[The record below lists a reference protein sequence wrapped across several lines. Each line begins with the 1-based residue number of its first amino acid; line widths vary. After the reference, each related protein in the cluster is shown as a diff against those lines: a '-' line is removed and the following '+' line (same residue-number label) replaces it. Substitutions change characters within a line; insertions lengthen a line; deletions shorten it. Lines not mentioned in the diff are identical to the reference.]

1 MRKTIS
7 GRFAA
12 ALMFSLLAV
21 LVSQESVLAI
31 PAFARKYNMTCK
43 TCHYPIPR
51 LKEYGNEFAG
61 NGFQLADQEAPRYY
75 SDTGDDK
82 LSLIRDFP
90 IAIRMDAFV
99 QYRDLNNGK
108 DGQTDLETPYLIKLV
123 SGGALTENIAY
134 YFYFYMDERGEVAGV
149 EDAYIMFNN
158 LFGADFDIYLGQ
170 FQISDPLFKRELR
183 LTLEDYNAYTTKVG
197 NSHKSLKYDRGMM
210 VTLGLDT
217 GTSFVFELLNGNGLA
232 TADADHT
239 FDDNKNKDV
248 MGRIS
253 QDIGDYF
260 RLGVFG
266 YWGRERQNG
275 YKNDTWFMG
284 PDFTFNYKEYFEL
297 NCQYVK
303 RNDDNPLFFTSTDGV
318 DDTET
323 DALMVEAIIAPKG
336 DESDYYF
343 VGLYNWVDSDFDIL
357 DRQSLT
363 GHMSY
368 ILRRNIRLT
377 FEYSHEFELETDKV
391 GMGFVTAF

>member
-1 MRKTIS
+1 MNKTIT
-7 GRFAA
+7 GKFTAL
-12 ALMFSLLAV
+12 LMFFLLAV
-21 LVSQESVLAI
+21 LVSQESVMAI

-51 LKEYGNEFAG
+51 LKEYGDEFAA
-61 NGFQLADQEAPRYY
+61 NGFQLPDQEAPRYY
-75 SDTGDDK
+75 TDTGDDK

-90 IAIRMDAFV
+90 IAVRMDGFI

-108 DGQTDLETPYLIKLV
+108 EGQSDFEAPYLIKLM
-123 SGGALTENIAY
+123 SGGALTENISY

-158 LFGADFDIYLGQ
+158 LLGADLDVYLGQ

-183 LTLEDYNAYTTKVG
+183 LTLEDYNVYTTKVG
-197 NSHKSLKYDRGMM
+197 NSRKSLKYDRGMM

-217 GTSFVFELLNGNGLA
+217 GTSFAFELLNGNGLD
-232 TADADHT
+232 TADDDHT

-253 QDIGDYF
+253 QDIGEYF

-266 YWGRERQNG
+266 YWGRERMNG
-275 YKNDTWFMG
+275 YKNDIWFMG

-297 NCQYVK
+297 NCQYVR
-303 RNDDNPLFFTSTDGV
+303 RNDENPLFLTTTAGI

-323 DALMVEAIIAPKG
+323 DALMVEAVIAPKG
-336 DESDYYF
+336 DESNHYF
-343 VGLYNWVDSDFDIL
+343 VALYNWVDSDFDAL
-357 DRQSLT
+357 DRQSMT
-363 GHMSY
+363 GHLSY
-368 ILRRNIRLT
+368 ILKRNIRLT
-377 FEYSHEFELETDKV
+377 FEYTHEWELDTNKV